1 MNRIVKVTRLQM
13 NKPDVTFVVPL
24 MILGVVMVISI
35 IVVLAILRSGGD
47 PSTAEYV
54 DGARM
59 NMGMV
64 WSLPGFLIYLGVQ
77 AVATTFPFAIAL
89 GATRWAFTAGTAL
102 ANLVQSAYIALI
114 MLVLLGLELVTNH
127 WFIGLYVLDIYAFGS
142 GNPLQLFLTAFIG
155 TFGMLSLGGVF
166 GAVWVRFGAKGPT
179 VLGLA
184 IGLVLAIA
192 FLIAVPYFGEIFAA
206 ITGVTLTVAGIGI
219 ALLAILG
226 TWLCMRR
233 TAVR

>member
-1 MNRIVKVTRLQM
+1 MNRILKVSRLQM

-24 MILGVVMVISI
+24 MILAVVMVISVI
-35 IVVLAILRSGGD
+35 IVLAILRSGGD
-47 PSTAEYV
+47 PSSPEYV

-77 AVATTFPFAIAL
+77 AVATTFPFAVAL
-89 GATRWAFTAGTAL
+89 GATRWAFTTGTAL
-102 ANLVQSAYIALI
+102 AHLVQSAYIALV
-114 MLVLLGLELVTNH
+114 MLALLGIELATNH
-127 WFIGLYVLDIYAFGS
+127 WFVGLYVLDIYAFGS
-142 GNPLQLFLTAFIG
+142 GNPLQLFLTAFLG
-155 TFGMLSLGGVF
+155 TFAMLSIGGVF

-184 IGLVLAIA
+184 LGLAVAIA
-192 FLIAVPYFGEIFAA
+192 FLIAVPYLGDIFAS
-206 ITGVTLTVAGIGI
+206 ITGATMAAVGVGI
-219 ALLAILG
+219 ALLAVLG